1 MNLETKLSKFF
12 FGYGLAFFPLLLLIG
27 PLVAE
32 VFLTLSIIFF
42 LFFVIKEKRKLFYEN
57 RFLIFFS
64 LFYLSTLYSTLSN
77 FYSFDMITNGIFYFR
92 IPLFAFSIWFIL
104 ERFNFFNKQ
113 IIFSYVIFLFV
124 IIFDSLFQYYY
135 GKNLLGNEILVGRVS
150 SFFGDE
156 LILGGFMLRTLPIF
170 LIYLIMNDALNN
182 NKSSIFYA
190 ILISFV
196 CFIIYLSGERTSF
209 ALLILFLV
217 TIFFSTKYL
226 KKFITIIVLTFL
238 VLSTVLQLKNTDPD
252 NPSSRMFQKSYNQI
266 LGMGTKDVAQ
276 DKKKFFNKI
285 YIFSREHHGHYVL
298 SFKIFNDHIL
308 FGTGTKGFRYLCRNK
323 IYIIEDLVEYFDG
336 SNAINDGCSTHPHNT
351 YIQILV
357 SNGVVGFFLLIFAF
371 TYIIKEIFVSRK
383 KILSSSKFDKNEIS
397 KLISI
402 SAIFINI
409 WPLIPSGNFFNNWLS
424 MFYFYPIG
432 FYLYFK
438 HKYEN

>member
-1 MNLETKLSKFF
+1 MNLETKLSKYF
-12 FGYGLAFFPLLLLIG
+12 FGYGLAFFPLFLFIG

-32 VFLTLSIIFF
+32 IFLTISIIFF
-42 LFFVIKEKRKLFYEN
+42 LFFAIKEKISLFYKN

-77 FYSFDMITNGIFYFR
+77 FYNFDTIENGIFYFR
-92 IPLFAFSIWFIL
+92 IPLFAFSVWFIL
-104 ERFNFFNKQ
+104 ERFNFFNKK
-113 IIFSYVIFLFV
+113 IVFLYVIFLSI

-135 GKNLLGNEILVGRVS
+135 GKNLLGNKLLAGRVS
-150 SFFGDE
+150 SFFGEE

-170 LIYLIMNDALNN
+170 LIYLIMNNTLNDK
-182 NKSSIFYA
+182 KSSIFYA

-209 ALLILFLV
+209 ALLILFFV

-226 KKFITIIVLTFL
+226 KKFITIIILTFL
-238 VLSTVLQLKNTDPD
+238 ILATVFQFKNT
-252 NPSSRMFQKSYNQI
+252 NPNNPASRMFQKSYHQI
-266 LGMGTKDVAQ
+266 LGSGPTAKEIAQ
-276 DKKKFFNKI
+276 NKKKFFNKI
-285 YIFSREHHGHYVL
+285 YIFSHEHHGHYIL
-298 SFKIFNDHIL
+298 SFKIFKDHIL

-323 IYIIEDLVEYFDG
+323 IYILE
-336 SNAINDGCSTHPHNT
+336 NNDGCSTHPHNT

-357 SNGVVGFFLLIFAF
+357 SNGVVGFLLLILAF
-371 TYIIKEIFVSRK
+371 TYVIKEIFVSRK

-397 KLISI
+397 KLIAI

-409 WPLIPSGNFFNNWLS
+409 WPLVPSGNFFNNWLS
-424 MFYFYPIG
+424 MFYFYPVG

-438 HKYEN
+438 HKYEK

>member
-1 MNLETKLSKFF
+1 MILENKLPKFF

-32 VFLTLSIIFF
+32 VFLTLSLIFF
-42 LFFVIKEKRKLFYEN
+42 LFFAIKEKRSLFCKN

-77 FYSFDMITNGIFYFR
+77 FYSFDMVVNGIFYFR

-104 ERFNFFNKQ
+104 DRFNFFNKK
-113 IIFSYVIFLFV
+113 IIFLYVILLFV
-124 IIFDSLFQYYY
+124 IIFDSLLQYYY

-150 SFFGDE
+150 SFFGEE
-156 LILGGFMLRTLPIF
+156 LILGGFLLRTLPIF
-170 LIYLIMNDALNN
+170 LIYLIMNDALNDK
-182 NKSSIFYA
+182 KSVILYA

-196 CFIIYLSGERTSF
+196 CLVIYLSAERTSF

-217 TIFFSTKYL
+217 TIFLSIKYF
-226 KKFITIIVLTFL
+226 KKFITIIILIFL
-238 VLSTVLQLKNTDPD
+238 ILSLASHFKNP
-252 NPSSRMFQKSYNQI
+252 NPNNPASRMFKKTYNQV
-266 LGMGTKDVAQ
+266 LGIGAEDISQ
-276 DKKKFFNKI
+276 DKKKFLDKM
-285 YIFSREHHGHYVL
+285 YIFSHQHHGHYVL
-298 SFKIFNDHIL
+298 SFKIFKDHIL

-323 IYIIEDLVEYFDG
+323 IYILENNE
-336 SNAINDGCSTHPHNT
+336 GCSTHPHNT

-357 SNGVVGFFLLIFAF
+357 SNGVLGFSFLILALI
-371 TYIIKEIFVSRK
+371 YIIKEIFDSRK
-383 KILSSSKFDKNEIS
+383 KILSSNKFDKNEIS
-397 KLISI
+397 KLIAI

-438 HKYEN
+438 HKYEK